1 MSGEARTQVA
11 QLISGFNELISTQSQ
26 WRDSYAKVN
35 AHLTALL
42 GPDPVASDPT
52 NASGTAGAV
61 GTSGASA
68 ATIDPAV
75 REKLVELRRHLTA
88 FEKAAGGGAA
98 STGAAGTTDP
108 ASSTGAASSAANP
121 PATAAPEQKPTP
133 TQPPTTQP
141 TQTTG
146 TSGAATTTQGTSDV
160 MKHVAA
166 IEALLK
172 MQDDSGGLTLTKA
185 QVEQLR
191 THWAALRTAIEKK

>member
-1 MSGEARTQVA
+1 MSGESRSQVA
-11 QLISGFNELISTQSQ
+11 QLISNFNELITTQSQ

-35 AHLTALL
+35 ANLTALI

-52 NASGTAGAV
+52 NASGTPGAV
-61 GTSGASA
+61 GTSGSAA

-75 REKLVELRRHLTA
+75 REKLVDLRRNLTA
-88 FEKAAGGGAA
+88 FEKAASGGTASPTPAA
-98 STGAAGTTDP
+98 T
-108 ASSTGAASSAANP
+108 SAADPQATTPPTTQP
-121 PATAAPEQKPTP
+121 PATQPPA
-133 TQPPTTQP
+133 TQPPTT
-141 TQTTG
+141 G
-146 TSGAATTTQGTSDV
+146 TSGTAPQGAAAGNADV

-191 THWAALRTAIEKK
+191 THWAALRLAIEKK

>member
-11 QLISGFNELISTQSQ
+11 QLISGFNELISTQTQ

-52 NASGTAGAV
+52 NASGTAARRHIGCV
-61 GTSGASA
+61 RGNDRSGSPRETRRA
-68 ATIDPAV
+68 AYAPDGV
-75 REKLVELRRHLTA
+75 RE
-88 FEKAAGGGAA
+88 AAAA
-98 STGAAGTTDP
+98 VQRAHAAGTTDP

-133 TQPPTTQP
+133 TQPPTAQP